1 MKSKVVYNEDM
12 HFTGELQGF
21 EIPLDADEK
30 VGGTNKGPRPKGLLL
45 TSLIGCTAMDVISI
59 LQKMRVEPE
68 EFYVE
73 ADGEVTSEHP
83 KVFSKILITYY
94 LKGKGLPR
102 EKVEKAVIL
111 SQDKYCGVTAMLKKA
126 AKIDYEIIIED
137 RFPS

>member
-1 MKSKVVYNEDM
+1 MKSKVVYKEGM

-59 LQKMRVEPE
+59 LQKMRLEPD

-73 ADGEVTSEHP
+73 ADGEVTNEHP

-94 LKGKGLPR
+94 LKGKNISR
-102 EKVEKAVIL
+102 DKVEKAVIL
-111 SQDKYCGVTAMLKKA
+111 SQDRYCGVTAMLKKA
-126 AKIDYEIIIED
+126 AEIEYKIIID
-137 RFPS
+137 D